1 MSNKQATAYGIAHLI
16 LNLPTEIAGLHI
28 LYDDC
33 DCGYGPHEVNSLY
46 PDKDNK
52 CNIYLRPT
60 REFVPIDEIVA
71 EYNRLKKDNTDVWK
85 RVEKAR
91 GDGIEIIHHTDTPWG
106 WDKCELK
113 KRGGQVGALFNPKEK
128 EEHAATIIE
137 YFTNALKDAVRC
149 QPDGKNYKYWQFFRV
164 GYPGNRSELP
174 FNLNDLRVDM
184 IVTDM
189 EVTPEEFPHDSYM
202 HLKLHFKVTMDWEP
216 DLDHFLWKDM
226 DVRYKHRDIYEFDD
240 TLTLIRLPLGADGE
254 AAVEGPK
261 LDNVDPETHEV

>member
-1 MSNKQATAYGIAHLI
+1 MTDKQATAYGIAHLI
-16 LNLPTEIAGLHI
+16 LDLPVEIAGLHI

-33 DCGYGPHEVNSLY
+33 DCGNGPHAVNSLY

-60 REFVPIDEIVA
+60 REYVPIEEIVA
-71 EYNRLKKDNTDVWK
+71 EYNRLKKDNMNVWK
-85 RVEKAR
+85 RVKQAC
-91 GDGIEIIHHTDTPWG
+91 GDGIEIINHTNAPCG

-113 KRGGQVGALFNPKEK
+113 TITGRVVAHFDPHKENNANGIVK
-128 EEHAATIIE
+128 
-137 YFTNALKDAVRC
+137 YFTNAVIDAIGV
-149 QPDGKNYKYWQFFRV
+149 QSDGNVTRRVKFFRV
-164 GYPGNRSELP
+164 GYPGNRQHLR

-184 IVTDM
+184 TVTDM

-216 DLDHFLWKDM
+216 DLDYFLWKEM

-240 TLTLIRLPLGADGE
+240 TLSLIRLPLGAEGE
-254 AAVEGPK
+254 TVG
-261 LDNVDPETHEV
+261 

>member
-1 MSNKQATAYGIAHLI
+1 MSNKQSTAYGIAHLI

-46 PDKDNK
+46 PDRDNK

-71 EYNRLKKDNTDVWK
+71 EYNRLRKDNTDVWK

-91 GDGIEIIHHTDTPWG
+91 TEGIEVKTHNEPPEG
-106 WDKCELK
+106 WDRCEIK
-113 KRGGQVGALFNPKEK
+113 TITGRVAAHFDPHKENN
-128 EEHAATIIE
+128 ANGIIA
-137 YFTNALKDAVRC
+137 YFRDAIM
-149 QPDGKNYKYWQFFRV
+149 KYHCIRIPEDEINWKYLDV
-164 GYPGNRSELP
+164 GYPGNRRCLP
-174 FNLNDLRVDM
+174 FNLDNLDIQMVVD
-184 IVTDM
+184 DM

-216 DLDHFLWKDM
+216 DLDNCLWKDM
-226 DVRYKHRDIYEFDD
+226 DVMYKHRDIYEFDD
-240 TLTLIRLPLGADGE
+240 TLSLVVLPLGAEGE
-254 AAVEGPK
+254 AAG
-261 LDNVDPETHEV
+261 